1 MYKAETVARV
11 CGGKL
16 IGSGDTTAPRV
27 VTDSRKIKK
36 NDMFIAISGENFDG
50 NTFAASAAEKGAAFM
65 VLSREDALPEGSTGI
80 IVADTRDAL
89 LRIAS
94 YHRDECNVKVVG
106 VTGSVGKTTTK
117 DMIACALSARFKTH
131 KTQGNFNNDIGM
143 PLTLLDIE
151 DDDRAAVIEMGM
163 SSRGEIS
170 RLTRAAKPD
179 VAVITNIGMSHIE
192 HLKTRENI
200 LAAKLEILEGLKE
213 GGTVIL
219 NADDEYLS
227 RVSGLPFKTMYFGI
241 DHECDV
247 HGRVIS
253 DNTVEV
259 LGQRIKLAVAGRH
272 NLLNACCAMAAAA
285 SLGIDAQTAAKGIME
300 FKTDDIR
307 QNAVKSPR
315 GFTVIRDY
323 YNASPQ
329 SVSVALRML
338 GKKDGRKIAV
348 LGDMLELG
356 DFSEQCHKDAGREA
370 ALFGIDILFTYG
382 NEMKAAHQ
390 EALKHNLEAVHFENK
405 NDLSEYL
412 LKVLREGD
420 TVLIKGSHGM
430 KMEDIYEKIMG

>member
-11 CGGKL
+11 CRGKL
-16 IGSGDTTAPRV
+16 IGDGKASARRV
-27 VTDSRKIKK
+27 VTDSRKIEK
-36 NDMFIAISGENFDG
+36 NDMFIAISGEKFDG
-50 NTFAASAAEKGAAFM
+50 NTFAPSAAEKGAAFM
-65 VLSREDALPEGSTGI
+65 VLSRENALPQGCTGI
-80 IVADTRDAL
+80 IVDDTRDAL

-117 DMIACALSARFKTH
+117 DMIACALSAQFKTH

-143 PLTLLDIE
+143 PLTLLGIE

-179 VAVITNIGMSHIE
+179 AAVITNIGMSHIE

-200 LAAKLEILEGLKE
+200 LAAKLEILEGLQKD
-213 GGTVIL
+213 GTVIL

-227 RVSGLPFKTMYFGI
+227 RVSNLPFKTLFFGL
-241 DHECDV
+241 DSECDV
-247 HGRVIS
+247 RGKVIS

-259 LGQRIKLAVAGRH
+259 MGQKITLNVEGRH

-285 SLGIDAQTAAKGIME
+285 ALGIDAEIAAKGIMTFE
-300 FKTDDIR
+300 TDDIR
-307 QNAVKSPR
+307 QKAEKSPR

-329 SVSVALRML
+329 SVEVALRTL

-356 DFSEQCHKDAGREA
+356 EFSEQCHKAAGREA
-370 ALFGIDILFTYG
+370 AANGTDILFTYG
-382 NEMKAAHQ
+382 KEMKAAHK
-390 EALKHNLEAVHFENK
+390 EALAHNVEAVHFEDK

>member
-192 HLKTRENI
+192 HL
-200 LAAKLEILEGLKE
+200 
-213 GGTVIL
+213 
-219 NADDEYLS
+219 
-227 RVSGLPFKTMYFGI
+227 
-241 DHECDV
+241 
-247 HGRVIS
+247 
-253 DNTVEV
+253 
-259 LGQRIKLAVAGRH
+259 
-272 NLLNACCAMAAAA
+272 
-285 SLGIDAQTAAKGIME
+285 
-300 FKTDDIR
+300 
-307 QNAVKSPR
+307 
-315 GFTVIRDY
+315 
-323 YNASPQ
+323 
-329 SVSVALRML
+329 
-338 GKKDGRKIAV
+338 
-348 LGDMLELG
+348 
-356 DFSEQCHKDAGREA
+356 
-370 ALFGIDILFTYG
+370 
-382 NEMKAAHQ
+382 
-390 EALKHNLEAVHFENK
+390 
-405 NDLSEYL
+405 
-412 LKVLREGD
+412 
-420 TVLIKGSHGM
+420 
-430 KMEDIYEKIMG
+430 